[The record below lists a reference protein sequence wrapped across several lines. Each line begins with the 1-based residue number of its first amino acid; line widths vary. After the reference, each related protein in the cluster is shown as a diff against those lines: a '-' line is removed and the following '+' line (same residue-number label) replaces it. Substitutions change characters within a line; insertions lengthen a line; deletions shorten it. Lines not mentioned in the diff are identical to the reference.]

1 MIVEIKLKDILD
13 QFNITLDQY
22 NDITEKF
29 YNEELEEI
37 NDTILTCIAANIF
50 YELGIIQL
58 RYIQMFS
65 DNDLLNSL
73 NKDFVML
80 SQLTAILTDIIRIP
94 AITNV
99 KQCIN
104 NIKNWMQSTIETS
117 KEFGVNESEVVM
129 VYRMTDPLFRVILR
143 LEEILQNPAE
153 FNTSRNNIEE
163 PKTTL
168 LQ

>member
-1 MIVEIKLKDILD
+1 MIIEIKLKDILD
-13 QFNITLDQY
+13 KFNITLDQY

-29 YNEELEEI
+29 YSEKLEEV
-37 NDTILTCIAANIF
+37 NDTVLTCIAANLF

-58 RYIQMFS
+58 RYIQIFS
-65 DNDLLNSL
+65 DNNLLKSL

-80 SQLTAILTDIIRIP
+80 SQLVAILTDIIRIP
-94 AITNV
+94 AATDV
-99 KQCIN
+99 KQCID
-104 NIKNWMQSTIETS
+104 NIKNWMLSTIQTS
-117 KEFGVNESEVVM
+117 KEFGVNEPEITM
-129 VYRMTDPLFRVILR
+129 IYRMTDPLFRVILK

-153 FNTSRNNIEE
+153 LNTSDDNIEE